1 MRDLV
6 GAIDTTHGNR
16 VPIDRAYWSA
26 QFTKLAA
33 EGLFERAAVA
43 GGVHNCYAF
52 VNTTS
57 WVKGRVALAG
67 DAAHALPPTLGQ
79 GAGLSLTNTLL
90 LARYVSSGDDLADA
104 LAAWERDWRWVS
116 DRTQTWARR
125 YDWITSEWP
134 RSVYPLRDA
143 VIWGLG
149 KSRRF
154 NSYMRIADRIDAG
167 QTVLSVPPSR

>member
-1 MRDLV
+1 
-6 GAIDTTHGNR
+6 
-16 VPIDRAYWSA
+16 
-26 QFTKLAA
+26 
-33 EGLFERAAVA
+33 
-43 GGVHNCYAF
+43 
-52 VNTTS
+52 
-57 WVKGRVALAG
+57 VALAG

-90 LARYVSSGDDLADA
+90 LSRYVSSSDDLADA

-154 NSYMRIADRIDAG
+154 NSYMRIADRIDAPG
-167 QTVLSVPPSR
+167 ETVLGVPPSR